1 MQISGANLLLAAQQQ
16 THAPQRAA
24 QHPAFAA
31 ALSKANEAGE
41 AEFAP
46 LSFKA
51 AEPAPGP
58 AMPAARQPE
67 ATEQKPAQKPGS
79 TLDIRV

>member
-16 THAPQRAA
+16 THAPQRTA

-31 ALSKANEAGE
+31 ALSKSNEAAE
-41 AEFAP
+41 TEFAP
-46 LSFKA
+46 LNFKA
-51 AEPAPGP
+51 AEPAPDLP
-58 AMPAARQPE
+58 APAANRPE
-67 ATEQKPAQKPGS
+67 AGAQNPSQKPGS

>member
-1 MQISGANLLLAAQQQ
+1 MQISGANLLVAAQQQ
-16 THAPQRAA
+16 THASQPKQ

-31 ALSKANEAGE
+31 ALSKSGE
-41 AEFAP
+41 PADTTFAP

-51 AEPAPGP
+51 AEPAPDLP
-58 AMPAARQPE
+58 AKAAGRPLPAGQNPG
-67 ATEQKPAQKPGS
+67 QKPGS